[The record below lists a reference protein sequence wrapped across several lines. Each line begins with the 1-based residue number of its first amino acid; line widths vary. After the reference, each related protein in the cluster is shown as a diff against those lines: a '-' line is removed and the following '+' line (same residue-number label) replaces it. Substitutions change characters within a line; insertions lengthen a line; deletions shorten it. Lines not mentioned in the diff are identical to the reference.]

1 MFYDD
6 VMKQIKN
13 KDFAGEVVFSNIS
26 PPIPILKTYGDVCVK
41 NIGESILV
49 LFIDVLKASFIKFY
63 YLKLVKYTSLL
74 LMQFKYF
81 KKLKV

>member
-13 KDFAGEVVFSNIS
+13 KDFAGEVAFSNIS

-49 LFIDVLKASFIKFY
+49 LFIDVEGKFHKILLPKTCQLHFTSFNA
-63 YLKLVKYTSLL
+63 V
-74 LMQFKYF
+74 
-81 KKLKV
+81 

>member
-13 KDFAGEVVFSNIS
+13 KDFAGEVAFSNIS

-41 NIGESILV
+41 NVGGIYFG
-49 LFIDVLKASFIKFY
+49 FIY
-63 YLKLVKYTSLL
+63 
-74 LMQFKYF
+74 
-81 KKLKV
+81 